1 MKFRSVFRS
10 IRRGH
15 LTWIENAL
23 TRQYELF
30 RVLRGGRVEF
40 FGMYASTPL
49 YSCASMPCAVSD
61 ETEGDVVAP
70 KQSWARSVL
79 LSLNSFL
86 FTIINVMKG
95 KEK

>member
-1 MKFRSVFRS
+1 M
-10 IRRGH
+10 
-15 LTWIENAL
+15 TWIENAL

-70 KQSWARSVL
+70 KQSWARSIL
-79 LSLNSFL
+79 LFLESLFFAIMKTL
-86 FTIINVMKG
+86 KG